1 MVKKMINEKRAFDLK
16 NLCNKKWRVDNPDGY
31 FGQMRHGSV
40 REASD
45 WMCRLAGFKNLEEAD
60 VYFRTQSEV
69 NTKKMIRDAEIIESK
84 RPATTPAQQEYIRKQ
99 LHAGLEG
106 TEVSDKPPKTTVGLV
121 VLVFGFMA
129 AAWLLLMGRR

>member
-1 MVKKMINEKRAFDLK
+1 MIPEERIFDLK
-16 NLCNKKWRVDNPDGY
+16 QLCNKKWRVENPTGY
-31 FGQMRHGSV
+31 FGQMQHGSV
-40 REASD
+40 REASE

-69 NTKKMIRDAEIIESK
+69 DTKKMVRDAEIIESK

-106 TEVSDKPPKTTVGLV
+106 TEVSDKPPKSAIGLV
-121 VLVFGFMA
+121 ALTFGLIA
-129 AAWLLLMGRR
+129 AAWLLLMGRK